1 MRAIFSF
8 GLLFAIAFAVVS
20 CGGGDDSPA
29 TPFETYYLVHAI
41 GNEERVNASGLSK
54 AQCETEKAQLKE
66 VATALGA
73 YNEATGYGSITCLP
87 SSMWSPG

>member
-20 CGGGDDSPA
+20 CGDE
-29 TPFETYYLVHAI
+29 TPTAPSETYYLVHAI

-54 AQCETEKAQLKE
+54 AQCESEKAQLKE

-87 SSMWSPG
+87 ASMWSPG